1 MYTSVNNQYST
12 MSDDNKSE
20 EGKIADISPIAV
32 TPFVF
37 MSPTVRANMDK
48 EINRQLAQNKKKEV
62 EVTVHHNR
70 PPAQNKSEA
79 DIDMA
84 KQRKKITQQK
94 SYQKKKEQRAQQK
107 QANRLDDTTT
117 ITTVISSGA
126 EANPTIDIS
135 YQSNLP
141 SADIDPNF
149 ILGNNLDVT

>member
-1 MYTSVNNQYST
+1 

-20 EGKIADISPIAV
+20 EGKIADIPPIAV

-37 MSPTVRANMDK
+37 MSPTVRENMDK

-84 KQRKKITQQK
+84 KQRKKISQQK
-94 SYQKKKEQRAQQK
+94 SYQKKERTASTTKTSQQ
-107 QANRLDDTTT
+107 
-117 ITTVISSGA
+117 IG
-126 EANPTIDIS
+126 
-135 YQSNLP
+135 
-141 SADIDPNF
+141 
-149 ILGNNLDVT
+149 